1 MKEYELTCIQCPI
14 GCALTVKVDRDN
26 VTVSG
31 NSCPRGV
38 KYGIKEVTEPSRTV
52 TSTVAV
58 EGGTIPRLS
67 VKTRSDIPKDMIF
80 SVMEQIKKT
89 KAAAPVKTGD
99 VIIKNVCD
107 TGVDV
112 IATKSIEKR

>member
-14 GCALTVKVDRDN
+14 GCALTVKVEEDG

-31 NSCPRGV
+31 NGCPRGV
-38 KYGIKEVTEPSRTV
+38 KYGVKEVTSPSRTV

-58 EGGTIPRLS
+58 EGGVIPRLS
-67 VKTRSDIPKDMIF
+67 VKTRSDIPKEMIF

-89 KAAAPVKTGD
+89 KAAAPIMTGD